1 MSQFSQAT
9 VLSPLQHGIEEVRKR
24 WLWFFAVGLLLIL
37 LGTIAIGSSVL
48 MTLATME
55 LIGWLLIGTGL
66 FQIIHAF
73 STRGWNGFFVDL
85 LSGILSTVVGALI
98 AASPAATAV
107 TLTLLIA
114 MFLIFGGVSRIV
126 VAISFRFP
134 NWIWLLVHGL
144 INLWLGVAIWQE
156 WPFSGLWVI
165 GLFVGIDMIFNGW
178 SLVMLALAA
187 KSLPAT
193 EARD

>member
-1 MSQFSQAT
+1 
-9 VLSPLQHGIEEVRKR
+9 
-24 WLWFFAVGLLLIL
+24 
-37 LGTIAIGSSVL
+37 
-48 MTLATME
+48 
-55 LIGWLLIGTGL
+55 
-66 FQIIHAF
+66 
-73 STRGWNGFFVDL
+73 
-85 LSGILSTVVGALI
+85 
-98 AASPAATAV
+98 V

-165 GLFVGIDMIFNGW
+165 GLFVGIDMIFNGL

-187 KSLPAT
+187 KKIPAT
-193 EARD
+193 EARK

>member
-1 MSQFSQAT
+1 MSQFSQVT

>member
-1 MSQFSQAT
+1 MSQFSQVT

-24 WLWFFAVGLLLIL
+24 WFWFFMVGLLLIL

>member
-1 MSQFSQAT
+1 MSQFSQVT
-9 VLSPLQHGIEEVRKR
+9 VLPPLQHGIEEVRKR
-24 WLWFFAVGLLLIL
+24 WFWFFAVGLSLIL
-37 LGTIAIGSSVL
+37 LGIFAIGSSVL

-66 FQIIHAF
+66 FQIVHAF

-165 GLFVGIDMIFNGW
+165 GLFVGIDMIFNGL

-187 KSLPAT
+187 KKIPAT
-193 EARD
+193 EARK

>member
-1 MSQFSQAT
+1 MSQFSQVT

-24 WLWFFAVGLLLIL
+24 WFWFFMVGLLLIL

-193 EARD
+193 EARN

>member
-1 MSQFSQAT
+1 MSQVSPIT
-9 VLSPLQHGIEEVRKR
+9 VLSPFEHGIEEVRKR
-24 WLWFFAVGLLLIL
+24 WFWFLGLGVLLIV
-37 LGTIAIGSSVL
+37 LGTSAIGSSVL

-66 FQIIHAF
+66 FQIVHAF
-73 STRGWNGFFVDL
+73 ATRGWNGFFVDL
-85 LSGILSTVVGALI
+85 LSGILSTVVGGLI
-98 AASPAATAV
+98 AASPGATAV

-114 MFLIFGGVSRIV
+114 MFLIFGGISRIV
-126 VAISFRFP
+126 VALSFRFP

-144 INLWLGVAIWQE
+144 INLWLGVAIWKE

-178 SLVMLALAA
+178 SLVMLALTA
-187 KSLPAT
+187 KNLPRV
-193 EARD
+193 ENKE

>member
-1 MSQFSQAT
+1 MSQFSQVT

-24 WLWFFAVGLLLIL
+24 WFWFFAVGLLLIL

-187 KSLPAT
+187 KGLPAT
-193 EARD
+193 ETRD

>member
-1 MSQFSQAT
+1 MSQFSQVT
-9 VLSPLQHGIEEVRKR
+9 VLPPLQHGIEEVRKR
-24 WLWFFAVGLLLIL
+24 WFWFFAVGLSLIL
-37 LGTIAIGSSVL
+37 LGTFAIGSSVL

-66 FQIIHAF
+66 FQIVHAF